1 MVGASARPEHAAGS
15 IFQDGLGE
23 RFRAAEAGSGELVEV
38 LRLRRMLTD
47 SPAFETA
54 LRERVAR
61 LTTLQHA
68 SCARVYRVDR
78 LDIPT
83 PGLTVVSQY
92 GEGVRLS
99 DLLRVAHERSVGI
112 DISTTMVVLRQ
123 LLPAV
128 TLLHEH
134 ARDVACGLIA
144 PERLV
149 VTPRGRLVVAEQVL
163 SGAIE
168 QLHYG
173 ADRLW
178 RELRIAAGPEPT
190 PFSHRTDVM
199 CIGLVA
205 LALMLGRPLRDDEF
219 PDQIPLVVDA
229 VRERSSLGHER
240 GLSAPLRD
248 WLVRALQLI
257 PGGSFASAPEAW
269 LAFERV
275 IAADP
280 LYIPIPIAL
289 DLFLYRCTAA
299 RIPPSASEA
308 VPQGALPPHAFRPVS
323 SAAPGAASGQPDT
336 PTSRL
341 GPAAPDVPKASPAQS
356 ARAPAPAAAA
366 SATTDWTGP
375 PAASPHTSFDIA
387 RLFADADPSPSSTGD
402 EEPRAAEPTPP
413 APIAPGA
420 ACEESYL
427 DPGPMPAAVPLAMHD
442 TPPAHEWTDSRPAN
456 LRSLLRRW
464 GVAAV
469 IVSLM
474 ASGVLVTRWLR
485 PEVVAAS
492 GMGTLVVETTPAGL
506 QVLVDGVEQGLT
518 PSRLMMPAGDH
529 TLEVRGPEA
538 ARVVPFTI
546 AADTEVTK
554 HLEFPA
560 VPETQQPAD
569 LDVPRG
575 TTATTAPS
583 TDSPPPATPA
593 RGWLTVKAPF
603 PIEIHLGGQLVATTS
618 GQRVRIVEGRHRV
631 EFRNRTGSYRA
642 VRVVHIMAGTVTE
655 VVLEGDGGEG

>member
-1 MVGASARPEHAAGS
+1 MVGASARPERAAGS

-38 LRLRRMLTD
+38 LRLRRTLTD
-47 SPAFETA
+47 STAFETA
-54 LRERVAR
+54 LREGVER
-61 LTTLQHA
+61 LATLRHA
-68 SCARVYRVDR
+68 SCARVYRVDHV
-78 LDIPT
+78 DIPT

-92 GEGVRLS
+92 DEGVRLS
-99 DLLRVAHERSVGI
+99 DLLRVAHERAVGI
-112 DISTTMVVLRQ
+112 DISTTIVVIRQ

-134 ARDVACGLIA
+134 AGDVACGLIA

-163 SGAIE
+163 SGAIG

-178 RELRIAAGPEPT
+178 RELRVAAGPEPT

-280 LYIPIPIAL
+280 LYIPVPIAL

-299 RIPPSASEA
+299 RIPPFDCEA

-323 SAAPGAASGQPDT
+323 PAAPSAAAGQPDT
-336 PTSRL
+336 PPSTL
-341 GPAAPDVPKASPAQS
+341 GPAPHAPEASPAQS
-356 ARAPAPAAAA
+356 ARASAPAAASA
-366 SATTDWTGP
+366 STDWTGP

-387 RLFADADPSPSSTGD
+387 RLFAYADPSPSSTGE
-402 EEPRAAEPTPP
+402 EEPRAAETSPP
-413 APIAPGA
+413 APIVPSA

-427 DPGPMPAAVPLAMHD
+427 DPGPMPAAVPLVMHD
-442 TPPAHEWTDSRPAN
+442 TPSTHGWTDSRPTD

-506 QVLVDGVEQGLT
+506 QVVVDGVEQGLT
-518 PSRLMMPAGDH
+518 PSRLIMPAGDH
-529 TLEVRGPEA
+529 TLEVRGPMA

-546 AADTEVTK
+546 TADAEVSK

-560 VPETQQPAD
+560 VPETRHPAD
-569 LDVPRG
+569 PDVPRG

-603 PIEIHLGGQLVATTS
+603 PVEIHLGGQLVATTS

-642 VRVVHIMAGTVTE
+642 VRVVHITAGKVTE
-655 VVLEGDGGEG
+655 VVLDGEGAGG